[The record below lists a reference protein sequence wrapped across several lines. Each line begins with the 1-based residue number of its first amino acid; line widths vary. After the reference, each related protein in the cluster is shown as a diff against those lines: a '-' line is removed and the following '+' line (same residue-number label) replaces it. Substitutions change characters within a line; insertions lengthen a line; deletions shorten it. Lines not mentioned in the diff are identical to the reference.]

1 MFKKIRERSLHL
13 VIFAF
18 LTGLFLGVNLSF
30 KAEALEPAHSYLDY
44 FHQVYQI
51 IRTEYVDTVET
62 KSLFYGAI
70 RGMLQALNDPF
81 TRFLNEEDF
90 AELKE
95 ETTGKFV
102 GVGIEITMKDG
113 EIVVI
118 SPIDDTPAM
127 KAGIK
132 AGDRITKIDSSELK
146 DKSLAEIIKLIRG
159 LPHTK
164 VRLTVVREG
173 FDDPITF
180 DLERMPIKIDAVSY
194 TILEE
199 YSTGYIKVKTFS
211 TDTSR
216 EIEKALSE
224 FNARRIQRVIV
235 DLRWNPGGLLDQA
248 ISMSELFL
256 DKGKMIVSTRGRE
269 GSGNFKEYLSERSAL
284 YGAELVVLVN
294 KGSASASEIFAGAI
308 RDNGR
313 GRLVGEKTFGKGSVQ
328 KSYNLNEKIGLA
340 LTIAKYYTPS
350 GVSIHG
356 KGIQPDFVVSSES
369 FPEADR
375 KNVNAIYRE
384 KLVDEFL
391 KTHKGYTPE
400 NRKEF
405 IEFLKTRNLT
415 ISEKSAN
422 YILKSEINRF
432 VKQPLYDLEFD
443 AQLKKAIEVVGKQS

>member
-400 NRKEF
+400 NRKDF

>member
-1 MFKKIRERSLHL
+1 MFKKIRERSLHFA
-13 VIFAF
+13 VFAF
-18 LTGLFLGVNLSF
+18 LTGLFLGANLSF

-51 IRTEYVDTVET
+51 IRTEYVDTVDT
-62 KSLFYGAI
+62 KGLFYGAI
-70 RGMLQALNDPF
+70 RGMLQSLNDPF

-102 GVGIEITMKDG
+102 GVGIEITMREG

-132 AGDRITKIDSSELK
+132 AGDKITRIDSSELK
-146 DKSLAEIIKLIRG
+146 DKSLPEIIKLIRG

-164 VRLTVVREG
+164 VKLTVVRDG

-194 TILEE
+194 TMLKE
-199 YSTGYIKVKTFS
+199 YGTGYIKVKTFS
-211 TDTSR
+211 SDTSR
-216 EIEKALSE
+216 EMEKALAE
-224 FNARRIQRVIV
+224 FNAAGIRRVIV

-248 ISMSELFL
+248 IAMSELFL
-256 DKGKMIVSTRGRE
+256 DKGKTIVSTRGRE
-269 GSGNFKEYLSERSAL
+269 GSGNFKEYHAERPAL
-284 YGAELVVLVN
+284 YGSPVVVLVN

-340 LTIAKYYTPS
+340 VTIAKYYTPS

-356 KGIQPDFVVSSES
+356 KGIEPDFTVSSES
-369 FPEADR
+369 FPEADK
-375 KNVNAIYRE
+375 KNINAIYRE
-384 KLVDEFL
+384 KLADEFL
-391 KTHKGYTPE
+391 KTHRGYTVE
-400 NRKEF
+400 NRRDF
-405 IEFLKTRNLT
+405 LEFLKARNLPV
-415 ISEKSAN
+415 SEKSAN
-422 YILKSEINRF
+422 YILKSEVNRF

-443 AQLKKAIEVVGKQS
+443 SQLKKAIEVVGKEP

>member
-194 TILEE
+194 TILKE
-199 YSTGYIKVKTFS
+199 YNTGYIKVKTFS

-216 EIEKALSE
+216 EIEGLSE
-224 FNARRIQRVIV
+224 FNARRIQSLWTCAGTRA
-235 DLRWNPGGLLDQA
+235 GC
-248 ISMSELFL
+248 
-256 DKGKMIVSTRGRE
+256 STRRSRCPSSSWTKGR
-269 GSGNFKEYLSERSAL
+269 
-284 YGAELVVLVN
+284 
-294 KGSASASEIFAGAI
+294 
-308 RDNGR
+308 
-313 GRLVGEKTFGKGSVQ
+313 
-328 KSYNLNEKIGLA
+328 
-340 LTIAKYYTPS
+340 
-350 GVSIHG
+350 
-356 KGIQPDFVVSSES
+356 
-369 FPEADR
+369 
-375 KNVNAIYRE
+375 
-384 KLVDEFL
+384 
-391 KTHKGYTPE
+391 
-400 NRKEF
+400 
-405 IEFLKTRNLT
+405 
-415 ISEKSAN
+415 
-422 YILKSEINRF
+422 
-432 VKQPLYDLEFD
+432 
-443 AQLKKAIEVVGKQS
+443 

>member
-194 TILEE
+194 TILKE
-199 YSTGYIKVKTFS
+199 YNTGYIKVKTFS

>member
-13 VIFAF
+13 IVFAF
-18 LTGLFLGVNLSF
+18 FTGLFLGVNLSF
-30 KAEALEPAHSYLDY
+30 RAEALEPAHTYLDY

-90 AELKE
+90 AELRE

-132 AGDRITKIDSSELK
+132 AGDRITRIDSSELK

-173 FDDPITF
+173 FEDPITF

-194 TILEE
+194 TILKE
-199 YSTGYIKVKTFS
+199 YNTGYIKVKTFS
-211 TDTSR
+211 TDTTR

-224 FNARRIQRVIV
+224 FNAMGIRRVIV

-256 DKGKMIVSTRGRE
+256 EKGMMIVSTRGRE
-269 GSGNFKEYLSERSAL
+269 GSGNFKEYLAERPAL
-284 YGAELVVLVN
+284 YGAALVVLVN

-356 KGIQPDFVVSSES
+356 KGIEPDFVVSSES

-405 IEFLKTRNLT
+405 IEFLKARNLT

-422 YILKSEINRF
+422 YILKIEVNRF

>member
-13 VIFAF
+13 VVFAF

-30 KAEALEPAHSYLDY
+30 KAEALEPAHNYLDY

-400 NRKEF
+400 NRKDF

>member
-1 MFKKIRERSLHL
+1 MFKKIRERSLHFM
-13 VIFAF
+13 IFAF

-30 KAEALEPAHSYLDY
+30 KAEALEPAHGYLDY

-51 IRTEYVDTVET
+51 VRTEYVDTVET
-62 KSLFYGAI
+62 KNLFYGAI

-102 GVGIEITMKDG
+102 GVGIEITMKNG
-113 EIVVI
+113 EIIVI

-132 AGDRITKIDSSELK
+132 AGDKITKIDTSELK
-146 DKSLAEIIKLIRG
+146 DKSLPDIIKLIRG

-164 VRLTVVREG
+164 VKLTVVREG

-180 DLERMPIKIDAVSY
+180 ELERMPIKIDAVSY
-194 TILEE
+194 DVLKDND
-199 YSTGYIKVKTFS
+199 TGYIKVKTFS
-211 TDTSR
+211 SDTTR
-216 EIEKALSE
+216 EIEKALNDL
-224 FNARRIQRVIV
+224 NARGIRRVIV

-248 ISMSELFL
+248 ISMSDLFL
-256 DKGKMIVSTRGRE
+256 DKGKTIVSTRGRE
-269 GSGNFKEYLSERSAL
+269 GSGNFKEYLADRPAL
-284 YGAELVVLVN
+284 FRGGLAVLVN

-308 RDNGR
+308 KDNRR
-313 GRLVGEKTFGKGSVQ
+313 GKLVGEKTFGKGSVQ

-356 KGIQPDFVVSSES
+356 KGIEPDFVVSSES
-369 FPEADR
+369 FPEEDR

-384 KLVDEFL
+384 KLVDAFV

-405 IEFLKTRNLT
+405 MEFLKGHNLPIT
-415 ISEKSAN
+415 ERSAG
-422 YILKSEINRF
+422 YILKNEIYRF
-432 VKQPLYDLEFD
+432 SRQPLFDLEFD
-443 AQLKKAIEVVGKQS
+443 SQLKKAIEVVGKES

>member
-1 MFKKIRERSLHL
+1 MFKRIRERSLHFM
-13 VIFAF
+13 IFAF
-18 LTGLFLGVNLSF
+18 LMGLFLGVNLSF
-30 KAEALEPAHSYLDY
+30 TAEALEPAHSYLDY

-51 IRTEYVDTVET
+51 VRTEYVEPIET
-62 KSLFYGAI
+62 KDLFYGAI

-132 AGDRITKIDSSELK
+132 AGDKITKIDTSELK
-146 DKSLAEIIKLIRG
+146 DKSLSEIIKLIRG

-164 VRLTVVREG
+164 VKLTVVREG
-173 FDDPITF
+173 FDDPIAF
-180 DLERMPIKIDAVSY
+180 DLERMPIKIDAMSY
-194 TILEE
+194 DVLKT
-199 YSTGYIKVKTFS
+199 YDTGYIKVKTFS
-211 TDTSR
+211 SDTSR
-216 EIEKALSE
+216 EIEKALNDL
-224 FNARRIQRVIV
+224 NARGIKRVIV

-248 ISMSELFL
+248 ISMTELFL
-256 DKGKMIVSTRGRE
+256 DKGKTIVSTRGRE
-269 GSGNFKEYLSERSAL
+269 GSGNVKEYLAEKPML
-284 YGAELVVLVN
+284 YAGGLVVLVN

-308 RDNGR
+308 KDNRR

-340 LTIAKYYTPS
+340 LTIARYYTPS

-356 KGIQPDFVVSSES
+356 KGIEPDFAVSSDS
-369 FPEADR
+369 IPEADR
-375 KNVNAIYRE
+375 KSVNTIYRE
-384 KLVDEFL
+384 KLVDAFL

-400 NRKEF
+400 NRREF
-405 IEFLKTRNLT
+405 MEFLKGRNLT
-415 ISEKSAN
+415 ITEQSAN
-422 YILKSEINRF
+422 YILKGEVNRF
-432 VKQPLYDLEFD
+432 SKQPLFDLEFD
-443 AQLKKAIEVVGKQS
+443 SQLKKAIEVVGKES